1 MSRCINP
8 PEERGESTALGEPL
22 EEFGKLVAGVVAVA
36 DPNFD
41 RVVEGAEVLPYHVCD
56 AIAAKDE
63 QESLAED
70 TRESKGDVPKENI
83 SGLTEVMS
91 SVEDV

>member
-1 MSRCINP
+1 M
-8 PEERGESTALGEPL
+8 E
-22 EEFGKLVAGVVAVA
+22 

-41 RVVEGAEVLPYHVCD
+41 RVVEGAEVLPYRVCD

-83 SGLTEVMS
+83 SGSTEVMS